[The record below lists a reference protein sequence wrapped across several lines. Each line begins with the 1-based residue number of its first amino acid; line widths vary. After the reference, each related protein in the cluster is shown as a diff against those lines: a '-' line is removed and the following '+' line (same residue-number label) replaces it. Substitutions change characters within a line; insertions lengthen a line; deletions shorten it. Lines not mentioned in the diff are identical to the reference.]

1 LLNEYSL
8 YFFVVGFAVYG
19 ILIVPYFSSKILVRF
34 GNSERFWF
42 VIMVL
47 FGFYA
52 LIYFLLRTKYRSRL
66 LLKEKLLFVSF
77 VLLYVGFLYPV
88 LFLLE

>member
-1 LLNEYSL
+1 MLNEYLL
-8 YFFVVGFAVYG
+8 YFFVLGFAVYG
-19 ILIVPYFSSKILVRF
+19 ILIVPYFSSKILVKF
-34 GNSERFWF
+34 GNGERFWF

-52 LIYFLLRTKYRSRL
+52 LIYFLLRTKYCSRL